1 MFKNPYQTYKS
12 CLRYSLIFIFE
23 ICLPFLII
31 QNLVNKK
38 DLIIFQNL
46 SFKSIIIL
54 IFLWFFFSYIRERYS
69 GFIIKN
75 TYKNFLRNSR
85 DIFTVSILVTL
96 FLFIL
101 KTININLYI
110 NTKNLPLLLLILTV
124 LSLSQEIIA
133 INIFMYLLPY
143 NYKEIFILGSEGDLN
158 QIKNLLKSYKYDEK
172 LKFKIINSDFKSN
185 IMPNKLI
192 ITKENQLSQN
202 ESKLIKDFIFNG
214 VEITSKYKWFENELN
229 CLPVD
234 LLDKENIIDSKLFL
248 NNKDFQF
255 KLKRLFDIILS
266 FFLLIISF
274 PIILFS
280 GLLIWLSDRGPI
292 FYKQER
298 EGLFR
303 KKFNIYKLRSMIV
316 NAESS
321 GPQWASKNDKR
332 ITLIGKILRKTRI
345 DELPQLISVLKGDMS
360 LIGPRP
366 ERPQF
371 NNLLE
376 KEIPYYDLRHLLKPG
391 LSGWAQVN
399 YTYSSSLNES
409 KNKLSYDLFYIS
421 NYSIFL
427 DLLIL
432 IKTIRIIFNGSGI

>member
-1 MFKNPYQTYKS
+1 MFKNPIQKYKS
-12 CLRYSLIFIFE
+12 YFRYSLIFIFE

-38 DLIIFQNL
+38 DLIIFKNM
-46 SFKSIIIL
+46 SFNSIIIL
-54 IFLWFFFSYIRERYS
+54 ISLWFFFSYIRERYS
-69 GFIIKN
+69 GFNIKN

-85 DIFTVSILVTL
+85 DILTVGILVSL
-96 FLFIL
+96 FLLIL
-101 KTININLYI
+101 KTININLYL
-110 NTKNLPLLLLILTV
+110 NTKNLPLLLLILTI
-124 LSLSQEIIA
+124 LSLSQEILA
-133 INIFMYLLPY
+133 INIFMYLLPD
-143 NYKEIFILGSEGDLN
+143 NYKEIFILGTEEDLN
-158 QIKNLLKSYKYDEK
+158 KIKNLLKSYKYDEK
-172 LKFKIINSDFKSN
+172 LNFKIIDSDFKSN
-185 IMPNKLI
+185 IIPNKLI

-214 VEITSKYKWFENELN
+214 VQITSKYKWFENELN

-234 LLDKENIIDSKLFL
+234 LIDKENIIDSELFL
-248 NNKDFQF
+248 NNKNFQF
-255 KLKRLFDIILS
+255 KLKRLFDIFLS
-266 FFLLIISF
+266 FFLLIISS
-274 PIILFS
+274 PIMLCCGF
-280 GLLIWLSDRGPI
+280 LIWLSDRGPI

-316 NAESS
+316 NAESC
-321 GPQWASKNDKR
+321 GPKWASKNDKR
-332 ITLIGKILRKTRI
+332 ITLIGNILRKTRV

-371 NNLLE
+371 NILLE

-399 YTYSSSLNES
+399 YPYSSSLSES

-432 IKTIRIIFNGSGI
+432 FKTMRIVFSGKGL

>member
-1 MFKNPYQTYKS
+1 
-12 CLRYSLIFIFE
+12 
-23 ICLPFLII
+23 
-31 QNLVNKK
+31 
-38 DLIIFQNL
+38 
-46 SFKSIIIL
+46 
-54 IFLWFFFSYIRERYS
+54 
-69 GFIIKN
+69 
-75 TYKNFLRNSR
+75 
-85 DIFTVSILVTL
+85 
-96 FLFIL
+96 
-101 KTININLYI
+101 
-110 NTKNLPLLLLILTV
+110 
-124 LSLSQEIIA
+124 
-133 INIFMYLLPY
+133 MYLLPD
-143 NYKEIFILGSEGDLN
+143 NYKEIFILGSEEDLN

-172 LKFKIINSDFKSN
+172 LKFKIIDYNFKSN

-192 ITKENQLSQN
+192 ITKEKQLSQN
-202 ESKLIKDFIFNG
+202 ESNLIKDFIFNG
-214 VEITSKYKWFENELN
+214 VQITSKYKWFENELN

-234 LLDKENIIDSKLFL
+234 LIDKENIIDSKLFL

-274 PIILFS
+274 PIILCS

-303 KKFNIYKLRSMIV
+303 KKINIYKLRSMIV
-316 NAESS
+316 NAESC

-399 YTYSSSLNES
+399 YTYSSSLSES

-432 IKTIRIIFNGSGI
+432 CKTIRIIFNGSGI

>member
-1 MFKNPYQTYKS
+1 MFKNPIQKYKS
-12 CLRYSLIFIFE
+12 YFRYSLIFIFE

-38 DLIIFQNL
+38 DLIIFKNM
-46 SFKSIIIL
+46 SFNSIIIL
-54 IFLWFFFSYIRERYS
+54 ISLWFFFSYIRERYS
-69 GFIIKN
+69 GFNIKN

-85 DIFTVSILVTL
+85 DILTVGILVSL
-96 FLFIL
+96 FLLIL
-101 KTININLYI
+101 KTININLYL
-110 NTKNLPLLLLILTV
+110 NTKNLPLLLLILTI
-124 LSLSQEIIA
+124 LSLSQEILA
-133 INIFMYLLPY
+133 INIFMYLLPD
-143 NYKEIFILGSEGDLN
+143 NYKEIFILGTEEDLN
-158 QIKNLLKSYKYDEK
+158 KIKNLLKSYKYDEK
-172 LKFKIINSDFKSN
+172 LNFKIIDSDFKSN
-185 IMPNKLI
+185 IIPNKLI

-214 VEITSKYKWFENELN
+214 VQITSKYKWFENELN

-234 LLDKENIIDSKLFL
+234 LIDKENIIDSELFL
-248 NNKDFQF
+248 NNKNFQF
-255 KLKRLFDIILS
+255 KLKRLFDIFLS
-266 FFLLIISF
+266 FFLLIISS
-274 PIILFS
+274 PIMLCCGF
-280 GLLIWLSDRGPI
+280 LIWLSDRGPI

-316 NAESS
+316 NAESC

-332 ITLIGKILRKTRI
+332 ITLIGNILRKTRV

-371 NNLLE
+371 NILLE

-399 YTYSSSLNES
+399 YPYSSSLSES

-432 IKTIRIIFNGSGI
+432 FKTMRIVFSGKGL